1 MVGVCD
7 TPLRKNYQTMLNQ
20 KINPKPTVIDY
31 LTLHFVILIFG
42 FTAVLGKLISV
53 HTLGLIFFRTFLA
66 TLGFYI
72 YFKIKDLSIKID
84 SKGKWQLLGTGG
96 IIIALHWFTFFY
108 SAYIS
113 TVAISL
119 TGLSTTS
126 FWTSLIE
133 PLWNKKRINFI
144 EVMLGGVVILGLYLI
159 FLFEFNHIWG
169 LCLSILC
176 AILGAIFSVMNGQY
190 AKQYSPQIITFYEM
204 MGAAI
209 TTSIPVLYI
218 LLTGNDAIKVIPQG
232 LDWLWILI
240 LAFACT
246 IYAYTESV
254 NLVRIFSAYTF
265 NLTLNL
271 EPVYGI
277 LLAYSI
283 LGQKER
289 MTSGFYVGT
298 LVILGSVLVY
308 PLLQKKE
315 NIQIP

>member
-1 MVGVCD
+1 M
-7 TPLRKNYQTMLNQ
+7 
-20 KINPKPTVIDY
+20 KPTVKDY
-31 LTLHFVILIFG
+31 FTLHFVVLILG

-66 TLGFYI
+66 ALGFYI
-72 YFKIKDLSIKID
+72 YFKIKGLSVKID
-84 SKGKWQLLGTGG
+84 NKGKWQLLSTGG

-108 SAYIS
+108 SAYVS

-119 TGLSTTS
+119 AGLSTTS

-133 PLWNKKRINFI
+133 PLWNKKRINVI

-159 FLFEFNHIWG
+159 FLFEFNHVWG
-169 LCLSILC
+169 LVLSILC
-176 AILGAIFSVMNGQY
+176 AILGAVFTVMNGQFS
-190 AKQYSPQIITFYEM
+190 KQYSPQIITFYEM
-204 MGAAI
+204 MGAAF
-209 TTSIPVLYI
+209 TTFIPVFYI
-218 LLTGNDAIKVIPQG
+218 LWTDNDAIKVIPQG

-240 LAFACT
+240 LAVVCT

-298 LVILGSVLVY
+298 LVILGSVLIY
-308 PLLQKKE
+308 PLLQKPKNE
-315 NIQIP
+315 I

>member
-1 MVGVCD
+1 MK
-7 TPLRKNYQTMLNQ
+7 T
-20 KINPKPTVIDY
+20 TVKDY
-31 LTLHFVILIFG
+31 FTLHFVVLILG

-66 TLGFYI
+66 ALGFYI
-72 YFKIKDLSIKID
+72 YFKIKGLSIKID
-84 SKGKWQLLGTGG
+84 NKGKWQLLGTGG

-119 TGLSTTS
+119 AGLSTTS
-126 FWTSLIE
+126 LWTSFIE
-133 PLWNKKRINFI
+133 PFWNKKRIKAL
-144 EVMLGGVVILGLYLI
+144 EVMLGGIVILGLYLI
-159 FLFEFNHIWG
+159 FLYEFDHIG
-169 LCLSILC
+169 ALVLSVLC
-176 AILGAIFSVMNGQY
+176 AILGSIFTVMNGQFS
-190 AKQYSPQIITFYEM
+190 KQYSPQIITFYEM
-204 MGAAI
+204 TGAAF
-209 TTSIPVLYI
+209 TTSIPVLYV
-218 LLTGNDAIKVIPQG
+218 LWTDNDAIKVIPQG
-232 LDWLWILI
+232 LDWVWILI
-240 LAFACT
+240 LAVVCT

-298 LVILGSVLVY
+298 LVILGSVLIY
-308 PLLQKKE
+308 PLLQKPKNE
-315 NIQIP
+315 KLSA